1 MDLVKT
7 LIAKAAE
14 KLGSQAALAR
24 ELGVHRAQITNWK
37 NGTDKCQAADL
48 AAIAYLAGFNAMNVL
63 AAATLKE
70 HEGTQKG
77 AVLNA
82 ALGKEIQRFLQSN
95 DDGLTEIKGGIAE
108 KHNVALCKKTT
119 KNTIADKKRRFIF
132 QKFKCLKSLKIP
144 KIRST
149 RKGNISH
156 QRKGGGE
163 GFGFFLLEEKF
174 CSSSSRQ

>member
-24 ELGVHRAQITNWK
+24 ELGVHRSQITNWK
-37 NGTDKCQAADL
+37 SGTDKCQAADL
-48 AAIAYLAGFNAMNVL
+48 AAIAYLAGFNAMNIL

-95 DDGLTEIKGGIAE
+95 GDGLTEIKGGIAE
-108 KHNVALCKKTT
+108 KHNVHYVKYR
-119 KNTIADKKRRFIF
+119 KRRRI
-132 QKFKCLKSLKIP
+132 
-144 KIRST
+144 T
-149 RKGNISH
+149 RKCSA
-156 QRKGGGE
+156 QKAKTRPTMA
-163 GFGFFLLEEKF
+163 GFFVGV
-174 CSSSSRQ
+174 

>member
-24 ELGVHRAQITNWK
+24 ELGVHRSQITNWK
-37 NGTDKCQAADL
+37 SGTDKCQAADL

-63 AAATLKE
+63 AATTLKE

-95 DDGLTEIKGGIAE
+95 DDGLTEIKGGIAK
-108 KHNVALCKKTT
+108 KHNVALCIKTTEIVIIDKKT
-119 KNTIADKKRRFIF
+119 RFI
-132 QKFKCLKSLKIP
+132 CI
-144 KIRST
+144 
-149 RKGNISH
+149 GNISFRNFKD
-156 QRKGGGE
+156 QFIKVWKMYRFWRLASAQACRPAPKPRGSDIRITGT
-163 GFGFFLLEEKF
+163 L
-174 CSSSSRQ
+174 

>member
-24 ELGVHRAQITNWK
+24 ELGVHRSQITNWK
-37 NGTDKCQAADL
+37 SGTDKCQAADL
-48 AAIAYLAGFNAMNVL
+48 AAIAYLAGFNAMNIL

-95 DDGLTEIKGGIAE
+95 GDGLTEIKGE
-108 KHNVALCKKTT
+108 KKKKYNVHYVKSIFSVAWPALP
-119 KNTIADKKRRFIF
+119 
-132 QKFKCLKSLKIP
+132 P
-144 KIRST
+144 KHAWCQCACPASCR
-149 RKGNISH
+149 
-156 QRKGGGE
+156 
-163 GFGFFLLEEKF
+163 
-174 CSSSSRQ
+174 

>member
-24 ELGVHRAQITNWK
+24 ELGVHRSQITNWK
-37 NGTDKCQAADL
+37 SGTDKCQAADL
-48 AAIAYLAGFNAMNVL
+48 AAIAYLAGFNAMNIL

-95 DDGLTEIKGGIAE
+95 GDGLTEIKGGIAE
-108 KHNVALCKKTT
+108 KHNVALCIKTTEIVIIDKKT
-119 KNTIADKKRRFIF
+119 RFIYIENTSF
-132 QKFKCLKSLKIP
+132 RNFKNQFIKVWKMCRFWRLASAQACRTAP
-144 KIRST
+144 KPRGSDIQIT
-149 RKGNISH
+149 GT
-156 QRKGGGE
+156 
-163 GFGFFLLEEKF
+163 L
-174 CSSSSRQ
+174 

>member
-24 ELGVHRAQITNWK
+24 ELGVHRSQITNWK
-37 NGTDKCQAADL
+37 SGTDKCQAADL
-48 AAIAYLAGFNAMNVL
+48 AAIAYLAGFNAMNIL

-82 ALGKEIQRFLQSN
+82 ALGKENQRFLQSS
-95 DDGLTEIKGGIAE
+95 DDGLTEIKGGLAE
-108 KHNVALCKKTT
+108 KYNVHYVKCRKRQRITHKCSAQKAKT
-119 KNTIADKKRRFIF
+119 
-132 QKFKCLKSLKIP
+132 
-144 KIRST
+144 
-149 RKGNISH
+149 
-156 QRKGGGE
+156 
-163 GFGFFLLEEKF
+163 
-174 CSSSSRQ
+174 

>member
-24 ELGVHRAQITNWK
+24 ELGVHRSQITNWK
-37 NGTDKCQAADL
+37 SGTDKCQAADL

-63 AAATLKE
+63 AATTLKE

-82 ALGKEIQRFLQSN
+82 ALGVHCRIGSSETGNLPPAPYAVVHCRIGSSENVLAAWLAVGCVHCRIGSSEIHVVAPV
-95 DDGLTEIKGGIAE
+95 G
-108 KHNVALCKKTT
+108 NVAG
-119 KNTIADKKRRFIF
+119 
-132 QKFKCLKSLKIP
+132 SLP
-144 KIRST
+144 NRQL
-149 RKGNISH
+149 RN
-156 QRKGGGE
+156 
-163 GFGFFLLEEKF
+163 LLAPLAVP
-174 CSSSSRQ
+174 

>member
-24 ELGVHRAQITNWK
+24 ELGVHRSQITNWK
-37 NGTDKCQAADL
+37 SGTDKCQAADL
-48 AAIAYLAGFNAMNVL
+48 AAIAYLAGFNAMNIL

-82 ALGKEIQRFLQSN
+82 ALGKEMQRFLQSN
-95 DDGLTEIKGGIAE
+95 GDGLTEIKGGIAE
-108 KHNVALCKKTT
+108 KHNVHYVKSIFSVAWPALP
-119 KNTIADKKRRFIF
+119 
-132 QKFKCLKSLKIP
+132 P
-144 KIRST
+144 KPAWCQCACPASCR
-149 RKGNISH
+149 
-156 QRKGGGE
+156 
-163 GFGFFLLEEKF
+163 
-174 CSSSSRQ
+174 

>member
-24 ELGVHRAQITNWK
+24 ELGVHRSQITNWK
-37 NGTDKCQAADL
+37 SGTDKCQAADL
-48 AAIAYLAGFNAMNVL
+48 AAIAYLAGFNAMNIL

-70 HEGTQKG
+70 HDGTQKG

-95 DDGLTEIKGGIAE
+95 GDGLTEIKGGIAE
-108 KHNVALCKKTT
+108 KHNVHYVKS
-119 KNTIADKKRRFIF
+119 IF
-132 QKFKCLKSLKIP
+132 SVAWPAPPP
-144 KIRST
+144 KPAWCQCACPASCR
-149 RKGNISH
+149 
-156 QRKGGGE
+156 
-163 GFGFFLLEEKF
+163 
-174 CSSSSRQ
+174 